1 MWIVLPLMTKLIQS
15 FDRFQSSDYHLRYG
29 GSSMN
34 FVYHPAIT
42 LTISTI
48 QFVLWFIA
56 AALILPEKYS
66 RRTTVIGLLISV
78 GLFYVIPFLPALHP
92 LRVISGLILVSVT
105 VQVFFQGKWY
115 FKLLVSSLILV
126 VMALSEGLMI
136 PLTPRNLP
144 ADEISFSNQ
153 LTLNLIYLFIHVV
166 LLTAMVVCVRY
177 IQKRSRGEVFNR
189 QIFLFLLFPI
199 SQYFAFAGWFIQ
211 EPPYINVG
219 AGFAFTGVLLF
230 LAADVGLYFAMSAV
244 SRTTALRVQNELLQT
259 QVVAEQEHYA
269 SLAENYED
277 IRRMRH
283 DIDNHLYTIRA
294 LLTDG
299 NVEEASRYADEIY
312 RSELFAVHQFSGCEN
327 TVVASFLLHKQK
339 EFSDR
344 SVTLDAEV
352 SLPAH
357 LKISNLDLICAL
369 GNLLDNAGEACSSIP
384 GAVVHLQVQFLSP
397 YLQIMVSN
405 PFAAAASPK
414 QRRIPEL
421 SRGIG
426 TEILTRL
433 ANRYDGHY
441 ESSQAEGVYTARLY
455 LKDFYPDESDFSAG
469 G

>member
-1 MWIVLPLMTKLIQS
+1 
-15 FDRFQSSDYHLRYG
+15 
-29 GSSMN
+29 MN

-48 QFVLWFIA
+48 QFILWFIA

-66 RRTTVIGLLISV
+66 RQVTVIGLLVSIS
-78 GLFYVIPFLPALHP
+78 LYYAIPFLPVLHP
-92 LRVISGLILVSVT
+92 LRVISGLILVAVT

-115 FKLLVSSLILV
+115 IKLLVSSLILV

-136 PLTPRNLP
+136 PLTPKNLP

-177 IQKRSRGEVFNR
+177 IQKRSRREMINR

-211 EPPYINVG
+211 SPPYINVG

-230 LAADVGLYFAMSAV
+230 LAADIGLFLAMSAV
-244 SRTTALRVQNELLQT
+244 SRTAALRVQNELLQT
-259 QVVAEQEHYA
+259 QVAAEQEHYA
-269 SLAENYED
+269 SLAANYED
-277 IRRMRH
+277 IRQMRH

-312 RSELFAVHQFSGCEN
+312 RSELFDVHLISGCEN
-327 TVVASFLLHKQK
+327 TVVASFLLHRQK
-339 EFSDR
+339 EFSAR
-344 SVTLDAEV
+344 AVTLDMEIA
-352 SLPAH
+352 LPAH

-369 GNLLDNAGEACSSIP
+369 GNLLDNAGEACSSFP
-384 GAVVHLQVQFLSP
+384 EAVIRLQMHFLSP
-397 YLQIMVSN
+397 YLQITVSN
-405 PFAAAASPK
+405 PFVSRTSPR

-421 SRGIG
+421 SRGVG

-441 ESSQAEGVYTARLY
+441 ESSQDEGIFTARLY
-455 LKDFYPDESDFSAG
+455 LKDLHPDESDFSTG